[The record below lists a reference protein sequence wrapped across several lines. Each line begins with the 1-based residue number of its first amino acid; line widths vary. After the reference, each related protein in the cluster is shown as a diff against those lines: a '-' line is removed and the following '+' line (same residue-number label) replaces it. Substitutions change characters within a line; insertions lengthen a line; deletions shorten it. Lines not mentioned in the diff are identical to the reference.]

1 MDGSG
6 NGKGEKRSGGQHLS
20 PPHRPSA
27 AKRLTENREKK
38 IQNVKNNNHFI
49 SAMLSPELNGD
60 ITFVPR

>member
-1 MDGSG
+1 MGGSG
-6 NGKGEKRSGGQHLS
+6 SGKG
-20 PPHRPSA
+20 PTPA

-38 IQNVKNNNHFI
+38 IQNMKNNNHFI